1 MLSSILPK
9 IYNPEHHQKSNNY
22 FYLLIV
28 LLLILL
34 LPLVLEVIPFYQN
47 LISTILFNGTL
58 IVGVY
63 ICTNSRLEL
72 AIGLL
77 LGFFAWLLLWVS
89 FAKNNSVLYQ
99 TLSGIT
105 MFLFFSYLCF
115 ELFKSLKRYNKLN
128 AKIIYASIC
137 GFLLLGF
144 IGGELIHLLELLR
157 PESFF
162 QPTKG
167 PFDFIYYSFVS
178 LTTMGYGDIIPL
190 TPAAKSLSIFIG
202 VTGQMYLAIIVAI
215 MVGKYIKT

>member
-1 MLSSILPK
+1 MLSNILPK

-28 LLLILL
+28 LLLVLL
-34 LPLVLEVIPFYQN
+34 LPLIIELIPAYQS

-72 AIGLL
+72 FIGLL
-77 LGFFAWLLLWVS
+77 LGFFAWLLLWLS
-89 FAKNNSVLYQ
+89 YAKSTDNLYHM
-99 TLSGIT
+99 LSSLT
-105 MFLFFSYLCF
+105 MLLFFSYLCF
-115 ELFKSLKRYNKLN
+115 ELFKSLKKYSKLN

-144 IGGELIHLLELLR
+144 IGGELIHLLELFR
-157 PESFF
+157 PNSFS

-167 PFDFIYYSFVS
+167 FFDFIYYSFVS
-178 LTTMGYGDIIPL
+178 LTTMGYGDIVPL

-215 MVGKYIKT
+215 MVGKYIKN